1 MDEKDIEYLQ
11 GLLKI
16 PSVGARGVMLYMKK
30 LRNRAEHTTIK
41 PNQVLHLLKLKNG
54 MKAGRKYK
62 HINGYQVIIVIH
74 QTDPKNSSKLI

>member
-11 GLLKI
+11 ALLKFHLLEL
-16 PSVGARGVMLYMKK
+16 VGLMLYMKK
-30 LRNRAEHTTIK
+30 LRNRVEHTTIK
-41 PNQVLHLLKLKNG
+41 LNLVLHLLKLKNG

-62 HINGYQVIIVIH
+62 PIKGYLAIIVLY